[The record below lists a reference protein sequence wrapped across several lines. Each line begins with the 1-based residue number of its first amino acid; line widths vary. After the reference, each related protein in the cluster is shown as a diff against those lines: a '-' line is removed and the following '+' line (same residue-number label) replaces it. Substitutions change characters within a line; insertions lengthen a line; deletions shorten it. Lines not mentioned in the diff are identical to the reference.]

1 MKIAV
6 IGTGYVGLVT
16 GACLANVGYPVVC
29 VDKNLEKLRQLE
41 NNIIPISEPGLDE
54 LIEKNVKEGRLTFS
68 SDTSRAIKDSF
79 TCFIAVGTPSNED
92 GSCNTE
98 NIINVANEIKQS
110 INGYKIIVNKST
122 APVGTVQEISRIIKG
137 NKNNYPFDVVA
148 NPEFLRQG
156 SAVKDFMNP
165 DRIIVGSSSKL
176 AVSIMTEVYSS
187 FSENNSKLVIMDTKS
202 AEMVKYTANSF
213 LATKIS
219 FINEIACLCEKVGA
233 NIELVRKGISS
244 DPRIGDKFLCPGV
257 GYGGSCLPKDIRAL
271 ISTGEH
277 NDCEMP
283 IIKATNYVN
292 LRQAK
297 VFTEKIIKRFE
308 GNLRG
313 KTFGIWGLSFKPG
326 TDDVREAPSISVIKY
341 LKGEGA
347 QIRVY
352 DPKAMENTKDILRD
366 AVLYSHDMYSTL
378 KEVDALII
386 LTEWEDFKTP
396 DFGKM
401 RKLMKTT
408 IIFDG
413 RNLYSK
419 DTLKKELFELYQ
431 IGVHHA

>member
-6 IGTGYVGLVT
+6 VGTGYVGLVT

-79 TCFIAVGTPSNED
+79 ICFIAVGTPSNED

-98 NIINVANEIKQS
+98 NIINVANEIKQFM
-110 INGYKIIVNKST
+110 NGYKVIVNKST
-122 APVGTVQEISRIIKG
+122 APVGTAQEISKIIKG
-137 NKNNYPFDVVA
+137 NESNYPFDVVV

-165 DRIIVGSSSKL
+165 DRIIIGSSSKL
-176 AVSIMTEVYSS
+176 AISIMTEVYSS

-213 LATKIS
+213 LATKVS

-233 NIELVRKGISS
+233 NIELVRKGISL

-271 ISTGEH
+271 ISTGEN

-292 LRQAK
+292 LRQVKA
-297 VFTEKIIKRFE
+297 FTEKIIKKFK
-308 GNLRG
+308 GDLKG
-313 KTFGIWGLSFKPG
+313 KTFGVWGLSFKPG

-352 DPKAMENTKDILRD
+352 DPKAMKNAKNVLGD
-366 AVLYSHDMYSTL
+366 AVLYQHDMYSTL
-378 KEVDALII
+378 EGVDALII
-386 LTEWEDFKTP
+386 LTEWSNFKNP
-396 DFGKM
+396 DFSKM
-401 RKLMKTT
+401 RKLMKTS

-413 RNLYSK
+413 RNLYSRN
-419 DTLKKELFELYQ
+419 TLEKESFELYQ
-431 IGVHHA
+431 IGVQYD